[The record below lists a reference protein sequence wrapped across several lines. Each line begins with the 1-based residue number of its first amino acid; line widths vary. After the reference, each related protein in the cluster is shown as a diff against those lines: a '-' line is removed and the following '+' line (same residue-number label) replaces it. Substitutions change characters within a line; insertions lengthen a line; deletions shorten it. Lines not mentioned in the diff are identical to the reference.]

1 MSSPFTPHE
10 GHFLF
15 AELARAFR
23 EIETASGR
31 RHITTLL
38 ADLFRHAPQDA
49 RVLPYLLQGRLGPP
63 FAAPDLGIDERGI
76 AQAIADAAGRPVDE
90 VWNEYRRQGDLG
102 TVAEQLLAAQG
113 ELSDTSATTPRG
125 PALSVQ
131 QVHAQLVGIATASG
145 TGGRMR
151 KVARLRDLL
160 LQLHGAEVRYM
171 VRIIQGKLRL
181 QIGDATIMDALSVAV
196 AGSTALRAR
205 IARAYSLTAD
215 LGLVADTLLS
225 NGADALDQLHP
236 TPGYPVL
243 PELAERL
250 SSPQEIMQ
258 RLGRALIEPKYD
270 GLRLQAQKDGDRV
283 WLFTRRL
290 EDVTASFPDIV
301 QAVRSQ
307 VRAQRI
313 ILDGEAIGYDVQTGR
328 FLSFQET
335 SRRRRTRSVEQMAGN
350 IPLRYFA
357 FDVLLV
363 DGVDSTTWPQ
373 SERSRHLHQVL
384 TTDQEQRDD
393 AEQPLL
399 HITPQR
405 ETSDPAELE
414 RFFSAML
421 GEGLEGVMA
430 KRPDAPYHAGG
441 RSFDWVKL
449 KPEYRSGLVDTFDLV
464 VVGYDR
470 GRGKRA
476 ALGIGSLLCAV
487 YDPSRDR
494 FRTVTRVGSGF
505 SDAEWRRL
513 REQLDAARLPERPH
527 QVEATITPD
536 VWVEPKVVVEVLAS
550 GITRSPQHT
559 AGKTGREPGYALRF
573 PRVVRIRD
581 DRRPED
587 ATTEEELLRLARLT
601 NHARRDTS

>member
-113 ELSDTSATTPRG
+113 ELSDTSATTPGG